1 VILFPGLALFLL
13 LICLVI
19 SVVTG
24 TLTGALMSSC
34 LKLPMR
40 GLWVDAVFGLLGF
53 LFVFVAFTF
62 LGPLQAIAKSDEGPL
77 KAGLVA
83 SAAFPFIWELS
94 RFIRL
99 RRRTQ
104 SLTLD

>member
-1 VILFPGLALFLL
+1 MLFPGLAIFLL
-13 LICLVI
+13 VICLATALVA
-19 SVVTG
+19 G
-24 TLTGALMSSC
+24 TLTGVLMSSC

-40 GLWVDAVFGLLGF
+40 GLWVDAVLGLFGF
-53 LFVFVAFTF
+53 FFVFMAFAF
-62 LGPLQAIAKSDEGPL
+62 LGPLQATVKSDEGPI

-83 SAAFPFIWELS
+83 SAALPFIWEFS

-104 SLTLD
+104 SSTPD

>member
-1 VILFPGLALFLL
+1 MLFPGLALFLL
-13 LICLVI
+13 VICLVTAA
-19 SVVTG
+19 VTG
-24 TLTGALMSSC
+24 TLTGVIMSSC

-40 GLWVDAVFGLLGF
+40 GHWVDAVLGLLGF
-53 LFVFVAFTF
+53 LFAFMAFAF
-62 LGPLQAIAKSDEGPL
+62 LDPLQAVVKSDDAPL

-83 SAAFPFIWELS
+83 SAALPSIWEFS

-104 SLTLD
+104 SSTPD